1 MPGQIYF
8 SLLNPAIA
16 ATFAVMFLLLW
27 RRWPWQGHLALLAL
41 AFALGA
47 LGFVLVDLTP
57 LENETANRLVSNG
70 VFVVGVLA
78 FCCAALQRIEV
89 ALPWRAFA
97 AILVVGFGLYGWFL
111 FVDPSLNARI
121 LVVGLIL
128 AGITGAAVQK
138 LLAKRPLSTADR
150 LLLIAALLSIVLAL
164 LRPALALTGVLQ
176 TADGPSYQQSSYWL
190 TIQAFTPILLGT
202 IALLFLAAMGL
213 DIFER
218 LGKEAN
224 HDYLTGL
231 LNRRGFEAAINPVL
245 DRAGHGAAALLV
257 ADIDNFK
264 RINDTYGHKTGDQVI
279 AAVAHVLARHSDG
292 GPAARIG
299 GEEFA
304 LFLAGGDIA
313 RLQEQAEAIRTAMR
327 ELAIAGLPPGQ
338 SLTLSIGLHQRGA
351 GETLSDMLVEADRA
365 LYRAKAAGKDQAVLS
380 PPHVRPARSA

>member
-16 ATFAVMFLLLW
+16 LTLAVMFLLLW
-27 RRWPWQGHLALLAL
+27 RRWPWQRHLALLAL
-41 AFALGA
+41 AFVLGA
-47 LGFVLVDLTP
+47 LGFVVVDFVP
-57 LENETANRLVSNG
+57 LESDAANRLISNG
-70 VFVVGVLA
+70 AFVAAVLVS
-78 FCCAALQRIEV
+78 CWAALLRIDAPV
-89 ALPWRAFA
+89 PWLAFA
-97 AILVVGFGLYGWFL
+97 AILVVGFGLFSWFL
-111 FVDPSLNARI
+111 FVHPSLEARI
-121 LVVGLIL
+121 LVAGLML
-128 AGITGAAVQK
+128 AGITGAAAQK
-138 LLAKRPLSTADR
+138 LLARRPRSTADR
-150 LLLIAALLSIVLAL
+150 LLITVAMLSIVLAL

-218 LGKEAN
+218 LGNEAN

-245 DRAGHGAAALLV
+245 DKAGGGTAALLV

-304 LFLAGGDIA
+304 LFHADSDIG
-313 RLQEQAEAIRTAMR
+313 RLQGQAEAVRTAMR

-365 LYRAKAAGKDQAVLS
+365 LYRAKAAGKDQAILS
-380 PPHVRPARSA
+380 PPRLRPARSA